1 MPQVNFTID
10 SATVNRL
17 DVEVRRR
24 SARTGRNLSR
34 SGLVAT
40 ILEEYLKGA
49 QAVDIEVE
57 DLKKELAEKEAALS
71 ELHSQETAITGLQN
85 ELEAVRTQVKTLERE
100 LTIYTGLNNDLRA
113 DKENLQKQLEL
124 VTLRLPAP
132 RVGFWARLFGRK
144 EESKSEA

>member
-1 MPQVNFTID
+1 
-10 SATVNRL
+10 
-17 DVEVRRR
+17 
-24 SARTGRNLSR
+24 
-34 SGLVAT
+34 
-40 ILEEYLKGA
+40 LEEYLKGA

>member
-17 DVEVRRR
+17 DVEARRR
-24 SARTGRNLSR
+24 SARTGRHLSR
-34 SGLVAT
+34 SGLVGT

-49 QAVDIEVE
+49 RTADTEME

-71 ELHSQETAITGLQN
+71 ELHAQDTAITGLQN

-132 RVGFWARLFGRK
+132 RVGFWSRIFGRK
-144 EESKSEA
+144 KEEGVKE